1 MDAEPLLLQLLVS
14 ALMQAAHVL
23 LDTTTA
29 NNELQKQ
36 VGQFSQLDVNPELND
51 SGNKK
56 TPIDIPTVK
65 MPAPQHHD

>member
-29 NNELQKQ
+29 NNELLKP

-51 SGNKK
+51 SGNKN
-56 TPIDIPTVK
+56 TNRHTYREDACTT
-65 MPAPQHHD
+65 AT